1 MVYIVEIYMRVV
13 VDAHIHGRFSRA
25 TSKQLTIPILEK
37 YARIKGLD
45 VLGTGDFTHP
55 IWIKELKQYLSEDGT
70 GLLKTETGFNFI
82 LQTEVSLMYNQ
93 GNKSRKIHNVIL
105 APNFEVVDQIISEL
119 GKWGRLDYDGRPIF
133 GRSCVELVELMR
145 SISHDIEIIPAHI
158 WTPWFGLLGSKSGF
172 DSIKE
177 CFQDQTK
184 YIHAL
189 ETGLSSDP
197 EMNWRLSQLDN
208 FTLVSNSD
216 AHSHWPWRIGRECNI
231 FELKKMTYDAILNV
245 LKTKEGFSETIEF
258 WPHEGKYHYDGHR
271 ACNVVMD
278 PKQAISHNNLCPVC
292 KRPLTIGVLHRV
304 EELAD
309 REEGSKPKGAIPFR
323 NLIPL
328 SELLSGVLKS
338 GVATQ
343 KVWAEYN
350 KLIAEFGNEYKVM
363 LDVSK
368 EELQK
373 VISDKIAEIIMMNRE
388 QKIKIQPGYDG
399 VYGKP
404 IFDESF
410 KESTAETKPV
420 KMSQKDLDEYF

>member
-1 MVYIVEIYMRVV
+1 MRVV

-45 VLGTGDFTHP
+45 ILGTGDFTHP
-55 IWIKELKQYLSEDGT
+55 IWMKELKQYLSEDGT
-70 GLLKTETGFNFI
+70 GILKTNTGFNFI
-82 LQTEVSLMYNQ
+82 LQTEISLMYSQ
-93 GNKSRKIHNVIL
+93 GGKGRKIHNVIL
-105 APNFEVVDQIISEL
+105 APNLEVADQINLEL
-119 GKWGRLDYDGRPIF
+119 LKWGRLDYDGRPIF
-133 GRSCVELVELMR
+133 GRTCVEFVELMK
-145 SISHDIEIIPAHI
+145 SISQDIEIIPAHI
-158 WTPWFGLLGSKSGF
+158 WTPWFGLFGSKSGF
-172 DSIKE
+172 DSIQE

-184 YIHAL
+184 HIHAL

-208 FTLVSNSD
+208 YTLVSNSD
-216 AHSHWPWRIGRECNI
+216 AHSYWPWRIGRECNV

-245 LKTKEGFSETIEF
+245 LKTKEGFTETIEF

-278 PKQAISHNNLCPVC
+278 PKKAMSHNNICPVC

-309 REEGSKPKGAIPFR
+309 REEGYKPADAIPFR

-328 SELLSGVLKS
+328 SELISGILKS

-343 KVWAEYN
+343 KVWIEYN

-368 EELQK
+368 EDLQK
-373 VISDKIAEIIMMNRE
+373 VVGDKIADIIIKNRE
-388 QKIKIQPGYDG
+388 QKIEIEPGYDG

-404 IFDESF
+404 IFDEAS
-410 KESTAETKPV
+410 KEIAKPI
-420 KMSQKDLDEYF
+420 KKKSQKGLGEYF